1 MSYAPIYITLGER
14 PKAILQ
20 RMDELS
26 SSKQQAD
33 DLYKRRRWIPWALFF
48 GGFLFL
54 FLDLV
59 ILALGYPLMGLT
71 LVMGV
76 CWLAAI
82 MMGLSLRKARVAGF
96 HPDLTTAYQI
106 IQILRDDLLQKS
118 VFVGHLDLTGS
129 EIAEKVTRSQKDTRG
144 RTTKLFC
151 DEWLKLK
158 AKLIDGNVLRV
169 SVIHKIKKRD
179 PYMGRGRSGKTKWK
193 PAKQKGEFQEL
204 NVRIA
209 VNQELYEIIPSADL
223 QVGKSIG
230 PYLVQGLNTED
241 GMVTL
246 TCVSTTIQTPADNLL
261 AVLRASYSLL
271 KRKR

>member
-1 MSYAPIYITLGER
+1 MSYAPIYITLGDR

-26 SSKQQAD
+26 SSKQQSD
-33 DLYKRRRWIPWALFF
+33 DLYQRRRWFPWALFF

-54 FLDLV
+54 FLDMV
-59 ILALGYPLMGLT
+59 IMALGYPLMGLT
-71 LVMGV
+71 FVMGV

-82 MMGLSLRKARVAGF
+82 VMGLSLRKARVAGF
-96 HPDLTTAYQI
+96 HPDFTTAYQI
-106 IQILRDDLLQKS
+106 IQTLRDDLLQKS
-118 VFVGHLDLTGS
+118 VFVGHVDLTGS
-129 EIAEKVTRSQKDTRG
+129 ERSEKVTRSQKDTRG
-144 RTTKLFC
+144 RTTKLYV
-151 DEWLKLK
+151 DEWLRLK
-158 AKLIDGNVLRV
+158 AKLFDGNVLRV

-179 PYMGRGRSGKTKWK
+179 AYMGRGRSGKSKWK
-193 PAKQKGEFQEL
+193 PAKQKGELQEL

-209 VNQELYEIIPSADL
+209 VNPELYEIIPSAEI

-230 PYLVQGLNTED
+230 PYLVEELDTNG

-246 TCVSTTIQTPADNLL
+246 ICVSTNIQTPADNLL